1 MTDKSIDKFKREM
14 EMIINNR
21 LTADMVRARN
31 YLFAKLNREPTRH
44 EITSHWISEKEKSF
58 EFFNGNKEAK
68 MAAFKEEVRKFWE
81 ARDATEGKQ

>member
-31 YLFAKLNREPTRH
+31 FLFAKLNREPTRH
-44 EITSHWISEKEKSF
+44 EITLQWISEKEKIF
-58 EFFNGNKEAK
+58 EFYSGNKEAK

-81 ARDATEGKQ
+81 ARHSTEAKR